1 MKNDRKQDLKR
12 VFRLA
17 YRVLTERPKVRGYT
31 DWNDNGRFK
40 EQIIR
45 SDAWYEYQMHRLPL
59 STYHAFSDALR
70 RHNYESLVQRTRR
83 LVAEEPENVSL
94 RKYARCLI
102 RRCRRRLDERRIG

>member
-1 MKNDRKQDLKR
+1 MTNQPRQSKRDLKR
-12 VFRLA
+12 SIRLA
-17 YRVLTERPKVRGYT
+17 YRVLSERPKVRGYT

-45 SDAWYEYQMHRLPL
+45 SDAWYEYQLHRLPL

-70 RHNYESLVQRTRR
+70 RHNYESVVQRTRR
-83 LVAEEPENVSL
+83 LVAEEPENDSL

-102 RRCRRRLDERRIG
+102 RRLRRRMSK